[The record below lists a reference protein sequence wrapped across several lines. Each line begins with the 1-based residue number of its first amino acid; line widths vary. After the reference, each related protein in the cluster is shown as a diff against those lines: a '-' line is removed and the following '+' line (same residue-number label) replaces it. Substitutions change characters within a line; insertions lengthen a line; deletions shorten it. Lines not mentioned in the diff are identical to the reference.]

1 MRTSVSI
8 LGGRHGTATGCPL
21 RRFGDPGAGG
31 RVVNRTQ
38 FVRRPLSLTRGEGGT
53 GRPAA
58 GGCHPG
64 AVAGAVTNTE
74 VVMENEAAE
83 QHWLESMAAQQ
94 TLMRMSD
101 KPGQWRDPMAP
112 FKALMKAQR
121 DALSGNSEGDYLG
134 MKF

>member
-1 MRTSVSI
+1 
-8 LGGRHGTATGCPL
+8 
-21 RRFGDPGAGG
+21 
-31 RVVNRTQ
+31 
-38 FVRRPLSLTRGEGGT
+38 
-53 GRPAA
+53 
-58 GGCHPG
+58 
-64 AVAGAVTNTE
+64 
-74 VVMENEAAE
+74 MENEAAE
-83 QHWLESMAAQQ
+83 QYWLESMAAQQ